1 MKAYLKD
8 FKPLEVYDDFLKQKK
23 ATSIQLYFKIQ
34 RRQQEEAISMLIDH
48 ENVIEKIM
56 TDDTL
61 KKVISNIDPETKKVI
76 SDNIKN
82 SLTQLIENLK

>member
-1 MKAYLKD
+1 
-8 FKPLEVYDDFLKQKK
+8 
-23 ATSIQLYFKIQ
+23 
-34 RRQQEEAISMLIDH
+34 MLIDH